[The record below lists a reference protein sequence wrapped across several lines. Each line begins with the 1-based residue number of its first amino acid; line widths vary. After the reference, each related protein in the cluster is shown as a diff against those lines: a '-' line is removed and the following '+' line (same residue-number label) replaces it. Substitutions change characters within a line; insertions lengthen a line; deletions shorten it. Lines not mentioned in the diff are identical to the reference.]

1 MAKRYLLASGDQAV
15 VRTVSRAIS
24 ELEAEADVCPS
35 VMEAF
40 AMLPRRNYDGLIVDC
55 DDMELVGQ
63 MLRGLR
69 ANSDIAHAI
78 VIALVPSSEGIKA
91 AFSAGANFALNKP
104 VTIMQIERSLRAS
117 HGLIFRATAEIR

>member
-15 VRTVSRAIS
+15 VRTVSRAVA
-24 ELEAEADVCPS
+24 ELEAETDVCPS
-35 VMEAF
+35 VLEAF
-40 AMLPRRNYDGLIVDC
+40 EMLPKRSYDGVILDC

-69 ANSDIAHAI
+69 AASEAAHAI
-78 VIALVPSSEGIKA
+78 VIALVPSNEGIKA

-104 VTIMQIERSLRAS
+104 VTTMQIERSLRAS
-117 HGLIFRATAEIR
+117 RGLVFRTTPEIR

>member
-15 VRTVSRAIS
+15 VRTVSRAVA
-24 ELEAEADVCPS
+24 ELEAETDVCPS

-40 AMLPRRNYDGLIVDC
+40 AMLPRKTYDGIILDC

-69 ANSDIAHAI
+69 ATSEAAHAI
-78 VIALVPSSEGIKA
+78 VIALVPSSEGVKA
-91 AFSAGANFALNKP
+91 AFAAGASFALNKP
-104 VTIMQIERSLRAS
+104 VTAMQIERSLRAS
-117 HGLIFRATAEIR
+117 RGLVFRATSEVR